1 MKVDKL
7 KNAYTDILTSVGEDI
22 SRDGL
27 RDTPER
33 AAKAM
38 QFLTQGY
45 EQTLAQVVN
54 GAIFESDS
62 DEMVI
67 VRDIELYS
75 LCEHHMLPFI
85 GKCHVAYLPRG
96 KVIGLSKIAR
106 IVDMYARRLQI
117 QESLTKQIATAV
129 LEVTRGIGVG
139 VIIESQHM
147 CMMMRGVQ
155 KQNSSMTTSAMLG
168 TFRSDINT
176 RDFLG
181 AIHDG
186 RARWPTFRDGHQVN
200 QVIEAIWTSHE
211 SKSWVNV

>member
-1 MKVDKL
+1 MDTLTKVDKL
-7 KNAYTDILTSVGEDI
+7 KKAYTDILTSVGEDI
-22 SRDGL
+22 TRDGL
-27 RDTPER
+27 RDTPDR

-45 EQTLAQVVN
+45 QQTLEEVVN

-117 QESLTKQIATAV
+117 QESLTKQIACAV

-176 RDFLG
+176 RNEFLQLLR
-181 AIHDG
+181 H
-186 RARWPTFRDGHQVN
+186 
-200 QVIEAIWTSHE
+200 
-211 SKSWVNV
+211 